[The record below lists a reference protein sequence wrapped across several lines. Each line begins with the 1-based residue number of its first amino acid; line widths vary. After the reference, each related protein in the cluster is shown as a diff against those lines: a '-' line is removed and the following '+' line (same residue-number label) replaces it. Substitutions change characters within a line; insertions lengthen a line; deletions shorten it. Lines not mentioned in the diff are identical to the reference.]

1 MQNNLPVI
9 TFASRSGSLK
19 GQSVDGDGA
28 LNSFQVQVGGHLSG
42 VTTVVRVVDIFPGL
56 FAVQDSL
63 FNVLDF
69 ERSFQS
75 LKNGFLLNGLRG
87 LNFVGENQTTS
98 QDVAF
103 GQILSIL
110 FGDKGEI
117 IGKRVD
123 DKNLV
128 QDAASIVFVE

>member
-75 LKNGFLLNGLRG
+75 LENGFLLNGLRG